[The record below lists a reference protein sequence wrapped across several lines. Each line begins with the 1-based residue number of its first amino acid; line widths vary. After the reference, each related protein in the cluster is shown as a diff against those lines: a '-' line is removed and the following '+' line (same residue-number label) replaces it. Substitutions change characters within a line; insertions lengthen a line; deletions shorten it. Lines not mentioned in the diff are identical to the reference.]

1 MSLIVQVAGGG
12 APPPSQ
18 PQKGGVMTASSHIPA
33 SSRPPPAHVTQL
45 TSSPSLGQSPH
56 VVQHHPQ
63 PAPHPAARE
72 AHSLSPSYPRPLP
85 LSPHRPHHLAH
96 PRSRA
101 AHISSGRMMINT
113 PMNHLPTPQMPHLPS
128 SPLPLLTPSPAHQLL
143 PTSVNSPSLIP
154 QNIPSGFM
162 PRLPIHVPA
171 PRHNPPPHPRHAPSP
186 RSPLLPLGPQT
197 SSDSNILPPH
207 AFRKLTRPSTSQ
219 PDDDIEVGENPPQ
232 ARRALMS
239 PKHNRRNYFNNLA
252 LQDHNYCAAPPP
264 SPPRSPTP
272 PPSPFPNSLA
282 PQPMGVPPTPHD
294 QSVADEPHHNFGLSS
309 YGTSSSSPA
318 PCVGGYPSPHYTGP
332 PLPPAAQTT
341 SPLHRLRQTIEEAG
355 VGPMT
360 PLGESDRDSKAK
372 DRSASDIM
380 EDGGEETETAPEADD
395 DNQDDSVTRCICDY
409 LHDDGYMIC
418 CDKCFVWQHVVC
430 MGLDRNN
437 IPDEYLCEK
446 CHPRFVDRNFRKRA
460 KALQRAREK
469 EIFARMHPNN
479 DSSDDEKMPK
489 SGLGGI
495 GHGVGISSK
504 NRKPFSAVTRKL
516 QGKKSL
522 EKKLLENKKVL
533 KKNYK
538 RRGVIKTETT
548 KPQETSPKPESPV
561 KKLSPRKPN
570 IRRKS
575 LSATDGGETE
585 EENTDSLSLRSW
597 IDNYE
602 EAVTNHYSPEL
613 RARLQGAKL
622 PTNYFKP
629 KDVNGIRE
637 RCNVSLRGNGLK
649 VLTANNFI
657 PQHTP
662 VIECRGK
669 YMLGGG
675 NGAPKGGRNLP
686 FVLVHRLSQE
696 IEVVVD
702 GKTYGNDS
710 RFCRR
715 ADGRS
720 GESNAVVKHH
730 LEKGSLHL
738 YIVATKNIDKNQ
750 EILLPPLEQ
759 KNGVLDGEMSIQE
772 EIREIRKVSGE
783 RKLVNGTMEG
793 RRRGVSSTSVKRRIK
808 RENVKKKEMAG
819 SSSDEDENERVARD
833 IRVKEERERL
843 AAQREERERERKEER
858 PPSPRKTRFG
868 GDRGV
873 VSSGGVDTS
882 SDRESVDQI
891 LEQVVGVKEE
901 VEDLEDEQTEKI
913 LETVIVKEEKIL
925 EPVIVKEEKVEEE
938 QEPEK
943 EKEEEVMKEEKVE
956 KPPLSIIIPKEEK
969 DSLGESGPLSPP
981 PSMTSPASLQK
992 SPGKASLGLPDTAGL
1007 IVGVNTINYDVS
1019 IRNKA
1024 KTREEKKME
1033 MIMKAIEAMERAEA
1047 RKRSEGGDSSSDKPE
1062 KKRRRSNSVKTSGNS
1077 GAVDSALDQSSADEG
1092 CAGVGQASRVK
1103 GRGRGRRQTGGLGG
1117 RRRSR
1122 AKSGDSS
1129 ALSEAETPED
1139 MSSLAVPLNINS
1151 NLNLNL
1157 NCDKTEQFKFPRH
1170 KKAVVESEADDD
1182 VSKQYLRGSRSPPGI
1197 ANHLLR
1203 SAKTDKSSHGQDKK
1217 QEERT
1222 QTSDK
1227 SIGCSAKKRWLRA
1240 AMSEDTSE
1248 ENSTVGSIVAENLIG
1263 SASPAQAS
1271 PEPDY
1276 TDYTPL
1282 KKRRLA
1288 TYNETEEQMRV
1299 EVGDSNLQSSISN
1312 LNLSSPVN
1320 EKLKSL
1326 PNGLKKRLISNLVLE
1341 AVLDRAMEDYS
1352 SDKRTSPID
1361 GQASID
1367 RNREGKAPSEKGTEG
1382 QTGSEEICE
1391 TEQINTKAIENH
1403 TAVKAEEISEKITG
1417 DKPKSYKDRK
1427 KEAII
1432 KAESGIKQSEAIIR
1446 AESAIKQSEAEHQNS
1461 SETVDVKV
1469 NCDPPCDSDE
1479 TVTRQEAAV
1488 LSETDHCRSI
1498 TDLEPLTDHKR
1509 TETGPELS
1517 PVPVL
1522 DPVTSPAQESPQL
1535 DESPSVSIPAK
1546 VPDNEDNGDVPVE
1559 EEEFCSTPLQDEEMT
1574 EALTSPSDDRNISPK
1589 SPSPIKEPL
1598 LEKVSPLQML
1608 EAVSPMDTST
1618 VSSCPTPGTPVFD
1631 EPDVASVDA
1640 AAAAIP
1646 AAAAS
1651 LPVAV
1656 SCPPVPRQHKVFKSF
1671 FSTDL
1676 SVEDIDRQLEARR
1689 ELLVREARE
1698 ESAREERGSSVM
1710 TTAPVTTT
1718 EGVPASMGRLES
1730 SCHSPSSEDSR
1741 PGSAGS
1747 SETLQ
1752 QQLASQQ
1759 QAKKRVSLAD
1769 YKKRKQQGGGREGRN
1784 SESSTPTFS
1793 QSLSLPGTLP
1803 GSLPLTTPTLSLPS
1817 LPDLPGLESYS
1828 GRSGGGREERSSRGD
1843 RRQEKGRSR
1852 VDSLG
1857 SRHTTPSPVS
1867 SLPPPRLPLGA
1878 PPSQLPAHVP
1888 PPLPLPTPD
1897 HPREDLT
1904 ERLRKE
1910 FGLNI
1915 DESDGEGSG
1924 GEGRLGEETNREAKE
1939 GEDKRE
1945 TRETPSEERERLEKF
1960 RDKSSDVKNYSDK
1973 SRDGYSDK
1981 SRDGYGGK
1989 CRDGYSDKS
1998 RDSYSDKAGYRDSR
2012 EREGYRDSKSRDSYS
2027 DKNNRDT
2034 EVRGSKRGLPNHG
2047 GARRPP
2053 HPSSPTNCAPG
2064 RGLPNQGGARRPPH
2078 HPSSPTRRNSQD
2090 SAYSH
2095 PTSYYKNESSR
2106 RNQFSRNFYTS

>member
-1 MSLIVQVAGGG
+1 
-12 APPPSQ
+12 
-18 PQKGGVMTASSHIPA
+18 
-33 SSRPPPAHVTQL
+33 
-45 TSSPSLGQSPH
+45 
-56 VVQHHPQ
+56 
-63 PAPHPAARE
+63 
-72 AHSLSPSYPRPLP
+72 
-85 LSPHRPHHLAH
+85 
-96 PRSRA
+96 
-101 AHISSGRMMINT
+101 
-113 PMNHLPTPQMPHLPS
+113 
-128 SPLPLLTPSPAHQLL
+128 
-143 PTSVNSPSLIP
+143 
-154 QNIPSGFM
+154 
-162 PRLPIHVPA
+162 
-171 PRHNPPPHPRHAPSP
+171 
-186 RSPLLPLGPQT
+186 
-197 SSDSNILPPH
+197 
-207 AFRKLTRPSTSQ
+207 
-219 PDDDIEVGENPPQ
+219 
-232 ARRALMS
+232 MS
-239 PKHNRRNYFNNLA
+239 PKQNRRNYFNNLA

-264 SPPRSPTP
+264 SPPRSPSP
-272 PPSPFPNSLA
+272 PPSPFPTSLP
-282 PQPMGVPPTPHD
+282 PQPMGVPPVPHD
-294 QSVADEPHHNFGLSS
+294 QSVSDDPHHNFGQSN
-309 YGTSSSSPA
+309 YNTSTSTPA

-332 PLPPAAQTT
+332 PLPPATHTT
-341 SPLHRLRQTIEEAG
+341 SPLHRLRQTIEDAG

-360 PLGESDRDSKAK
+360 PLGEAVRDSEAK

-380 EDGGEETETAPEADD
+380 EDAGEETETAPEPDELD

-437 IPDEYLCEK
+437 IPDEYMCEK
-446 CHPRFVDRNFRKRA
+446 CHPRFVDRKRA

-469 EIFARMHPNN
+469 EIFARMHPGN
-479 DSSDDEKMPK
+479 DSSDDEKMQK
-489 SGLGGI
+489 TGGLGGI
-495 GHGVGISSK
+495 GVGISSK
-504 NRKPFSAVTRKL
+504 NRKPFSAMTRKL

-538 RRGVIKTETT
+538 RRGVMKTETP
-548 KPQETSPKPESPV
+548 KPLETSPKPESQL
-561 KKLSPRKPN
+561 KKLSPRKN

-575 LSATDGGETE
+575 LSASDPETE
-585 EENTDSLSLRSW
+585 EENTDSVSLRSW

-629 KDVNGIRE
+629 KDVNGIR
-637 RCNVSLRGNGLK
+637 CNVSLRGNGLK

-675 NGAPKGGRNLP
+675 TGGSKSGRSLP

-715 ADGRS
+715 ADVRS

-738 YIVATKNIDKNQ
+738 YIVASKNIEKNQ
-750 EILLPPLEQ
+750 EILLPALEQ
-759 KNGVLDGEMSIQE
+759 KNGILDGEMSIQE
-772 EIREIRKVSGE
+772 EIREIRKVTE

-819 SSSDEDENERVARD
+819 SSSDEDDENERAAREM
-833 IRVKEERERL
+833 RVKEERERL
-843 AAQREERERERKEER
+843 AAQREERAREIERERKEER

-891 LEQVVGVKEE
+891 LEQVVSVKVEQ
-901 VEDLEDEQTEKI
+901 EDLEEEEQQNEKI
-913 LETVIVKEEKIL
+913 LETVMVKEEKIL
-925 EPVIVKEEKVEEE
+925 EAVPIKEENEEEDPEEEQEEKVEE
-938 QEPEK
+938 PL
-943 EKEEEVMKEEKVE
+943 KEEK
-956 KPPLSIIIPKEEK
+956 PLSILIPKEEK
-969 DSLGESGPLSPP
+969 DSSGDPLSPP
-981 PSMTSPASLQK
+981 PSMTSPAGLQK
-992 SPGKASLGLPDTAGL
+992 SPGKANLGLPDQSGL

-1019 IRNKA
+1019 IRNKP

-1062 KKRRRSNSVKTSGNS
+1062 KKRRRSNSVKTGGNS
-1077 GAVDSALDQSSADEG
+1077 GAADSALDQSSADEG
-1092 CAGVGQASRVK
+1092 CAGTAQGARVK
-1103 GRGRGRRQTGGLGG
+1103 GRGRGRRQTGGGLGG

-1129 ALSEAETPED
+1129 ALSEAETADDIGP
-1139 MSSLAVPLNINS
+1139 LAVPLNTIS
-1151 NLNLNL
+1151 TL
-1157 NCDKTEQFKFPRH
+1157 NCDKPEQFKFPRH
-1170 KKAVVESEADDD
+1170 KKTVVEAEADDD

-1203 SAKTDKSSHGQDKK
+1203 SAKTDKNTQAQEKK
-1217 QEERT
+1217 PEEKS

-1227 SIGCSAKKRWLRA
+1227 VIGCSAKKRWLRA

-1248 ENSTVGSIVAENLIG
+1248 ENHVTGNIITEDLMG

-1271 PEPDY
+1271 PEP
-1276 TDYTPL
+1276 DYTPL

-1288 TYNETEEQMRV
+1288 TYNETEEQMKV
-1299 EVGDSNLQSSISN
+1299 EVGDSNSMNSVNN
-1312 LNLSSPVN
+1312 LDLSPPVN
-1320 EKLKSL
+1320 DKLKSL

-1341 AVLDRAMEDYS
+1341 AVLDRAMEDYGGE
-1352 SDKRTSPID
+1352 KRTSPSE
-1361 GQASID
+1361 GQAAAVNCKED
-1367 RNREGKAPSEKGTEG
+1367 VVKTEDEAEKVD
-1382 QTGSEEICE
+1382 I
-1391 TEQINTKAIENH
+1391 KH
-1403 TAVKAEEISEKITG
+1403 TPVKAEEMNKNITG
-1417 DKPKSYKDRK
+1417 DKPKSFKDRK
-1427 KEAII
+1427 KEAIM
-1432 KAESGIKQSEAIIR
+1432 KAESVIKQNEEEQNNSLIEAAKSDQASEPQDNVA
-1446 AESAIKQSEAEHQNS
+1446 APEHL
-1461 SETVDVKV
+1461 
-1469 NCDPPCDSDE
+1469 DPPVSDQEEIVKPETNHCEPPTVPEQIDE
-1479 TVTRQEAAV
+1479 TPT
-1488 LSETDHCRSI
+1488 T
-1498 TDLEPLTDHKR
+1498 
-1509 TETGPELS
+1509 
-1517 PVPVL
+1517 VP
-1522 DPVTSPAQESPQL
+1522 DPVSPAQESPQSDVETVL
-1535 DESPSVSIPAK
+1535 AK
-1546 VPDNEDNGDVPVE
+1546 VPENEDGDVPAE
-1559 EEEFCSTPLQDEEMT
+1559 EEEFCSTPLLDEEMA
-1574 EALTSPSDDRNISPK
+1574 EAPQSPMDDSRPEDLSISPK
-1589 SPSPIKEPL
+1589 SPSPMKESF
-1598 LEKVSPLQML
+1598 LEKVSPLQLL

-1631 EPDVASVDA
+1631 EPDLSEVD
-1640 AAAAIP
+1640 P
-1646 AAAAS
+1646 AADVRTSATA
-1651 LPVAV
+1651 LPLAV
-1656 SCPPVPRQHKVFKSF
+1656 SCPPVPMQHKVFKSF

-1698 ESAREERGSSVM
+1698 ENAREERSSVM
-1710 TTAPVTTT
+1710 TAAPVAAGDLT
-1718 EGVPASMGRLES
+1718 AARQES
-1730 SCHSPSSEDSR
+1730 NCHSPSSEDSR

-1747 SETLQ
+1747 SE
-1752 QQLASQQ
+1752 AVQQ
-1759 QAKKRVSLAD
+1759 QASQVKKRVSLAD
-1769 YKKRKQQGGGREGRN
+1769 YKKRKQQGGGREGREGRN

-1793 QSLSLPGTLP
+1793 HSLSVPGSLN
-1803 GSLPLTTPTLSLPS
+1803 SLPLTTPPLSLPS

-1828 GRSGGGREERSSRGD
+1828 GRGGGGREERSSRGERE
-1843 RRQEKGRSR
+1843 RRSDKARSR
-1852 VDSLG
+1852 LDSIG
-1857 SRHTTPSPVS
+1857 SRHTTPSPVPT
-1867 SLPPPRLPLGA
+1867 LPPPRLPAGA
-1878 PPSQLPAHVP
+1878 PPSQVPPHVP
-1888 PPLPLPTPD
+1888 PPAPLPTPD

-1924 GEGRLGEETNREAKE
+1924 GEPERKQGEERLREARELGEK
-1939 GEDKRE
+1939 
-1945 TRETPSEERERLEKF
+1945 RETPSEERERLEKF
-1960 RDKSSDVKNYSDK
+1960 RDKSSEGKSYSDK
-1973 SRDGYSDK
+1973 SRDGYSDNK
-1981 SRDGYGGK
+1981 SRDYGGK

-1998 RDSYSDKAGYRDSR
+1998 RDGYSDKSGYRDT
-2012 EREGYRDSKSRDSYS
+2012 REGYRDSKSRDSYG
-2027 DKNNRDT
+2027 DKSRDT
-2034 EVRGSKRGLPNHG
+2034 DIRGSKRGLSNHG

-2095 PTSYYKNESSR
+2095 PPSYYKNDSSR
-2106 RNQFSRNFYTS
+2106 RNNFSRNFYT